1 MLHRNVHSQK
11 PLTYS
16 VNEDYENN
24 ISSYSHTL
32 EKFETADPIFEYPH
46 VVPYNKILV
55 PNTLYEENIDDNNY
69 SATKRRPRFNKKS
82 KRVKKLKKFLKP
94 APKKKRREK
103 KRRVA
108 KGAKHLSDNK
118 IYRNPIS
125 KFLNGIYY
133 QYFTQKDRQVV
144 DFGLYPVIR
153 YFICIHVH
161 ANCFKL
167 STNTIVHE
175 K

>member
-1 MLHRNVHSQK
+1 MHSQK

-32 EKFETADPIFEYPH
+32 EKFETAEPRFEYPH

-69 SATKRRPRFNKKS
+69 SAAKRRPRLTKNYT
-82 KRVKKLKKFLKP
+82 RVKKHKKALKP
-94 APKKKRREK
+94 ASKKKRREK

-108 KGAKHLSDNK
+108 KRPKHLLDNK

-125 KFLNGIYY
+125 KFFNGIYY

-144 DFGLYPVIR
+144 DFGLYPVIK
-153 YFICIHVH
+153 YFICIGVH

-167 STNTIVHE
+167 SMNTIALE

>member
-55 PNTLYEENIDDNNY
+55 PNTQYEENIDHNNY
-69 SATKRRPRFNKKS
+69 SATKRRPRFTKKS
-82 KRVKKLKKFLKP
+82 KRTKKFKKFLK
-94 APKKKRREK
+94 AASKTKRKEK
-103 KRRVA
+103 KRRVS
-108 KGAKHLSDNK
+108 KRGKHHLLNNK

-125 KFLNGIYY
+125 KLLNGIYH

-144 DFGLYPVIR
+144 DFGLYPVIE
-153 YFICIHVH
+153 YFICIRVH
-161 ANCFKL
+161 ANCF
-167 STNTIVHE
+167 NN
-175 K
+175 